1 MDKELQAKLVSYFGS
16 LDNALDKTMDFTT
29 EQAPLVVQD
38 IITWGIFSSLLGV
51 GLCLLS
57 MIGARIL
64 MKKVT
69 EQVRDED
76 KLPIRFIYYVFLSIP
91 IIISIYH
98 LEIASKAFFA
108 PRLYVL
114 EQIKNFATN

>member
-16 LDNALDKTMDFTT
+16 LGNALDKTINFTT
-29 EQAPLVVQD
+29 GQAPPVVQD
-38 IITWGIFSSLLGV
+38 IITWGIFNSLFGV
-51 GLCLLS
+51 GLCLLL

-69 EQVRDED
+69 EQVRDEE
-76 KLPIRFIYYVFLSIP
+76 KPLIRFVYYVFLSIP

>member
-51 GLCLLS
+51 GLCFLS

-69 EQVRDED
+69 EQVTDED
-76 KLPIRFIYYVFLSIP
+76 KSLIRFIYYVFLSIP
-91 IIISIYH
+91 IIISLYH